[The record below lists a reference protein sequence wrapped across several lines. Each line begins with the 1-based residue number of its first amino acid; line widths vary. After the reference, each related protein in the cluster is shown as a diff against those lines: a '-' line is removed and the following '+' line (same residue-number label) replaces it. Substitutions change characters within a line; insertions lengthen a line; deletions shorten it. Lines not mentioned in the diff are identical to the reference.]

1 MVKLYKSL
9 LFFSCL
15 LAAINVSGAEASD
28 ELPISTATIDGKLF
42 YEISTAEELYQ
53 FAEYVNND
61 HLSANAILR
70 EDIVLN
76 TLSFDSTGD
85 IVIKEGYKEWTPIG
99 TRPMKRYDGMF
110 DGDNHT
116 ISGLYINNDTLD
128 YAGLF
133 GTLKDGV
140 IKNVGLINSYVH
152 GHDDVGGI
160 CGQILNTIDVTYSIL
175 NCYNSSPISGNREI
189 GGVCGKNFQGVI
201 DSCYNTAAI
210 SGVEYVGGVCGYND
224 DRIRR
229 SYNLGTVKGTA
240 KVGGVSGYCYNGY
253 ALVACYN
260 MGAVYGETRVGGL
273 CGYEEEG
280 DVMLCYNAG
289 PVVGTDEV
297 GGVCGYMGIDA
308 RMESCYNFASVSGST
323 NFGSACG
330 YSIGKIKSCYYLLG
344 SDQHGTQ
351 KTAEE
356 FANGSV
362 VDSLINYDDKDWYFL
377 EDLGILT
384 ESPWGQNLLTD
395 SFPNF
400 SGKVICRIDF
410 ENTDLESVGFDQT
423 EGYTITQS
431 ATKEGYTFGGWFDNE
446 ELTGDSITAIKAN
459 SPIGITK
466 LYPKFIANRH
476 LLTYKVDGE
485 VYFTDTVAFGTAL
498 TAIAE
503 PDSQE
508 GLIFSGWNGLPK
520 TMPDSDVV
528 VSGVLKGIEIMD
540 VNGENYFAIY
550 NANELY
556 WFADFVNHG
565 GENAFANAVL
575 MDNIVINELE
585 FDSLGN
591 IITEGKAYRKWT
603 PIGNKDISY
612 KGVFDGNY
620 RIIRGLFFDNDTVDY
635 VGLIGKA
642 ENDSI
647 INVLLK
653 NSYIHGHDYA
663 GGVCGYQLNGGI
675 ANCYN
680 MESSVNAASY
690 VGGVCGESVSQ
701 GASLAINNCYNSGTV
716 NGVLSVGGICGSC
729 KANYFIYCC
738 NEGDV
743 SGTKEVGGICGTADE
758 TGCYIANC
766 YNRADV
772 SGQNLIGGICGM
784 SSLNR
789 LESCYSSGKVDGEGN
804 ANSVCG
810 LLLTASI
817 HNCFYLYGTDEKAIK
832 KTAEEFA
839 DGRLAILLRDGKI
852 DSRWGQGELYPD
864 FTGRII
870 LSLTFEDYH
879 TLTIDYAED
888 YTISETIKKEGY
900 TFAGW
905 YDNEEFSGDPITL
918 IPAYSAQGDI
928 TLYPKFISANYSLS
942 IELNGEIVK
951 SIKTVAY
958 GTLLSELNLDS
969 ILNSYSHYYEGF
981 TVSSWSE
988 IPETMPDSNLVIS
1001 GTLTF
1006 DHEFKTIEKEGE
1018 TYFQISNADELY
1030 WFAQYVN
1037 GGFTQS
1043 NAILTA
1049 DIKVNDI
1056 DFTDPLLLILGSNEY
1071 KKWTLI
1077 GSDYRGSYIRE
1088 DGGHGLSIG
1097 VGLPVKQKR
1106 DVSYRGTFDGDNHT
1120 ISGLYFNDGRESNVG
1135 LFSSI
1140 DSATIKNVGVINSY
1154 FYGDQNVG
1162 GICGECSNSTITNCY
1177 NDNCYIVGKENV
1189 GGVCGLGSFST
1200 ITNCFNAGMVSG
1212 SNEAFPV
1219 GGLGGN
1225 FEDCALAECYNTG
1238 KVSGINVAGL
1248 CYANYNNSI
1257 INCFNTGEIV
1267 GVDDQSSAA
1276 GICFENYGSIIN
1288 CYNTG
1293 KIQGDC
1299 PTASICENNYG
1310 EILNCYYLS
1319 GSDSFATQKTAK
1331 EFANGSVALLL
1342 HNGEYG
1348 SVWGQ
1353 DCTVPNS
1360 LPDFSGVIKMSI
1372 NTYVAENESNHTAIW
1387 ASEGV
1392 IYVDNAASDIYVYDL
1407 SGRLVTMATPNA
1419 DRTEIKVEANAAY
1432 IVKCGNVSKKVV
1444 M

>member
-15 LAAINVSGAEASD
+15 LAAINVSGAETSD

-61 HLSANAILR
+61 HLSVNAILR

-99 TRPMKRYDGMF
+99 TRPMKRYDGTF

-133 GTLKDGV
+133 GTLKNGI
-140 IKNVGLINSYVH
+140 IKNLGLINSYVH

-160 CGQILNTIDVTYSIL
+160 CGDVYVGTNEKPAIR

-297 GGVCGYMGIDA
+297 GGVSGYMGIDA
-308 RMESCYNFASVSGST
+308 RMESCYNSASVSGST
-323 NFGSACG
+323 YVGSACG
-330 YSIGKIKSCYYLLG
+330 RCLGKIKSCYYLLG
-344 SDQHGTQ
+344 SDQYGTQ

-356 FANGSV
+356 FANGTV
-362 VDSLINYDDKDWYFL
+362 VDSLINKIDIDWSDWYWEVADNF
-377 EDLGILT
+377 T

-446 ELTGDSITAIKAN
+446 EFTGDSITAIKAN

-466 LYPKFIANRH
+466 LYPKFIVNRH

-485 VYFTDTVAFGTAL
+485 VYFTDTVTFGTAL

-528 VSGVLKGIEIMD
+528 VSGVLKEIGTIEI
-540 VNGENYFAIY
+540 NNITYYQIS
-550 NANELY
+550 NADELY
-556 WFADFVNHG
+556 CFAYFVNQG
-565 GENAFANAVL
+565 GDNASACAILTN
-575 MDNIVINELE
+575 DIIINELE

-591 IITEGKAYRKWT
+591 IITEGKAYREWT
-603 PIGNKDISY
+603 PIGNDTIHY
-612 KGVFDGNY
+612 QGLFDGDHHT
-620 RIIRGLFFDNDTVDY
+620 ISGLYIN
-635 VGLIGKA
+635 
-642 ENDSI
+642 NDS
-647 INVLLK
+647 L
-653 NSYIHGHDYA
+653 DYA
-663 GGVCGYQLNGGI
+663 GLVGI
-675 ANCYN
+675 
-680 MESSVNAASY
+680 SKSDI
-690 VGGVCGESVSQ
+690 
-701 GASLAINNCYNSGTV
+701 INTGLIKSFVHGHNN
-716 NGVLSVGGICGSC
+716 VGGICGASYNNSMRLC
-729 KANYFIYCC
+729 YNTSSISG
-738 NEGDV
+738 NEN
-743 SGTKEVGGICGTADE
+743 VGGICGRAYNNNTE
-758 TGCYIANC
+758 NSYNTGTINGGK
-766 YNRADV
+766 N
-772 SGQNLIGGICGM
+772 IGGILGYNQ
-784 SSLNR
+784 SSEVFLCYNSGSVSGTKNVDG
-789 LESCYSSGKVDGEGN
+789 LWGLDEEGSSSNCYCLSDSSSSSSHCTNSPIEEFTNGNILKALYDESIFPYWGQDLSEENSFPDLSGKII
-804 ANSVCG
+804 C
-810 LLLTASI
+810 
-817 HNCFYLYGTDEKAIK
+817 
-832 KTAEEFA
+832 
-839 DGRLAILLRDGKI
+839 RI
-852 DSRWGQGELYPD
+852 D
-864 FTGRII
+864 
-870 LSLTFEDYH
+870 FEDSEFESVTYDCKE
-879 TLTIDYAED
+879 I
-888 YTISETIKKEGY
+888 YTITQIPVKEGY

-905 YDNEEFSGDPITL
+905 YDNEEFSGNPITY
-918 IPAYSAQGDI
+918 IPAYSAQGKT
-928 TLYPKFISANYSLS
+928 TLYPNFIIKSYFIKCYLNDKLLMQDKKIPGTKLS
-942 IELNGEIVK
+942 D
-951 SIKTVAY
+951 
-958 GTLLSELNLDS
+958 LLSELDS
-969 ILNSYSHYYEGF
+969 YLPHTEDFSFSG
-981 TVSSWSE
+981 WSE
-988 IPETMPDSNLVIS
+988 IPEIMPDSNLVIS

-1006 DHEFKTIEKEGE
+1006 NYEFKTIEKEGE

-1030 WFAQYVN
+1030 WFAKYVN
-1037 GGFTQS
+1037 NGEPFS
-1043 NAILTA
+1043 FANAILTA
-1049 DIKVNDI
+1049 DIKVNDLEF
-1056 DFTDPLLLILGSNEY
+1056 DAAGNLVTEGKEY
-1071 KKWTLI
+1071 KEWTPIAYNFL
-1077 GSDYRGSYIRE
+1077 DNENEE
-1088 DGGHGLSIG
+1088 DLTLFYH
-1097 VGLPVKQKR
+1097 
-1106 DVSYRGTFDGDNHT
+1106 GTFDGDNHT
-1120 ISGLYFNDGRESNVG
+1120 ISGLYINNDTLDGIG
-1135 LFSSI
+1135 LFGTL
-1140 DSATIKNVGVINSY
+1140 DGGVIKNVGVINSY
-1154 FYGDQNVG
+1154 FKGDAFVG
-1162 GICGECSNSTITNCY
+1162 GICGDCYYTNITNCY
-1177 NDNCYIVGKENV
+1177 NTSYVVGNEQI
-1189 GGVCGLGSFST
+1189 GGICGFGSFST

-1212 SNEAFPV
+1212 SNEAVSV

-1225 FEDCALAECYNTG
+1225 FQGCALAECYNTG
-1238 KVSGINVAGL
+1238 KVSGTCAAGM
-1248 CYANYNNSI
+1248 CSYNYDNSI

-1267 GVDDQSSAA
+1267 GVGDQSSAA
-1276 GICFENYGSIIN
+1276 GICFENYGQIVN

-1319 GSDSFATQKTAK
+1319 GTDSLATQKTAK

-1360 LPDFSGVIKMSI
+1360 LPNFSGVIKMSI